1 MWRTVIL
8 YGLGLAI
15 AAVALEQLKFRYAAS
30 EISTDFYVGL
40 LALGFTALGLWVGHR
55 LTAKKPPAP
64 FERNAAAIATL
75 GLTPRECEILDLL
88 ASGQSNKE
96 LARTLGV
103 SPNTVKTHLASLF
116 SKLDVDRRVK
126 AIEKARFLS
135 LIR

>member
-8 YGLGLAI
+8 YGSGLAV

-30 EISTDFYVGL
+30 EISTDVYVGL

-55 LTAKKPPAP
+55 LTAKKPAAP
-64 FERNAAAIATL
+64 FERNSAAIATL
-75 GLTPRECEILDLL
+75 GLTPRECQILDLL

-96 LARTLGV
+96 LAKILGV
-103 SPNTVKTHLASLF
+103 SPNTVKTHVASLF
-116 SKLDVDRRVK
+116 AKLEVDRRVK

-135 LIR
+135 LIQ

>member
-1 MWRTVIL
+1 MWRTVFL
-8 YGLGLAI
+8 YGLGLAV

-30 EISTDFYVGL
+30 EVSTDVYVGL

-55 LTAKKPPAP
+55 LTAKKPGAP

-88 ASGQSNKE
+88 ATGQSNKE

-116 SKLDVDRRVK
+116 AKLEVDRRVK